1 MPSQTPA
8 IPKTL
13 LHRQALAFR
22 RIAIALGRRVK
33 KLRTARGWTVEQ
45 ASEHFGIEPAHIRR
59 IESGRTNP
67 SLAVLVSIARALG
80 VPLASLMA
88 EGGRRSGAARGD

>member
-1 MPSQTPA
+1 VRKASS

-13 LHRQALAFR
+13 IHRQAAAFR
-22 RIAIALGRRVK
+22 RAALVLGHNVRL
-33 KLRTARGWTVEQ
+33 LRQAQGWTVEQ

-67 SLAVLVSIARALG
+67 SLAVLVSIAGALG
-80 VPLASLMA
+80 VALSDLVA
-88 EGGRRSGAARGD
+88 GRARARSRAK